1 MAKTPSKSGGLR
13 TGRSFLDELRHFHR
27 SKGTSFRK
35 IPIIGG
41 RELNLSA
48 LYSRVTSLG
57 GFAKVTDKGLWADLL
72 EEFYFPRGCAN
83 AAFALRQYYLR
94 YLESYEKLHH
104 FGEDDEVLTP
114 TSSRPQ
120 GVVSGVHLFYNRHQH
135 IIPESVRRG
144 YGLFTEFT
152 TISDYNKVVLSLLS
166 GLPNEV
172 DFAINVCTLMSHG
185 NKQVL
190 QMEKDPKVVTLLL
203 AHAGIFDDSP
213 GTYLNVYE
221 SEWKVKSG
229 RDFIKFWKDTVED
242 HEVRELIGDK
252 SHKSKEAASDD
263 RWDSVLFHPPQK
275 LGIHDLEGQRVLQ
288 IAVIIHNLST
298 EEGNAKL
305 LANRTC
311 LRFLL
316 LCAHNRHVALKQMGL
331 DTLGNVM
338 AELQLDPID
347 FQSTQVIFHTI
358 TKCLYSSDKWFRIRG
373 MEILANLCK
382 IEENVDIICECVEQ
396 ESYREIVNHL
406 SLQDILLLLASLEA
420 LYMLSS
426 LGEVTCTKII
436 KVERSIDQLVCLVSV
451 DMQNFPPDALA
462 AVKLVEQQS
471 TLQQPTPEISRS
483 VTTENVSNHSTPV
496 TALRPVGVP
505 SASLLEADSET
516 FTCQWLNANFE
527 ESADS
532 SIYRVDL
539 YSEYLSLCSKLGSG
553 GILTSTGFTKCLRL
567 TFPNHTIKKIEDAG
581 ANGQSQFH
589 VVGIKRRA
597 VPLPIGA
604 FHQEQQTPN
613 HSFVTMKTNS
623 ASSTTV
629 NSIAVGITAPL
640 VQSPAV
646 QMHRTLASTFS
657 TSQPVTQILYTT
669 QTQSVTQLPPGIST
683 PMQQHQ
689 YCTIASKVPTP
700 IGGIQPSTIQAS
712 AIHPNFHS
720 AVTTVGPGNT
730 VMQMAAT
737 KVTGAVQLPTVTT
750 SVHHPHV
757 AVTHQSL
764 TGQQPVCPTTTVP
777 VLHQTLPN
785 SQFASRMHPIT
796 SAAIVSQGQLIQPST
811 AQPLQ
816 VHLQYTAAPTAVVSA
831 AAVQLP
837 SSQTFTIAG
846 SHNSA
851 ASQTFQ
857 NISPTPL
864 TIVSNS
870 TQLQQQQAQQSV
882 QVIVGHQGQV
892 YPASFHQ
899 IVLTNQGG
907 ISSAQLPPP
916 SLVNPSTCGQVL
928 SVQQPPIQVHVQQ
941 PSMGGTQSS
950 TGETSVIKQL
960 LLPKP
965 PPHSQAGKLL
975 LPVPQ
980 VSSSVT
986 RAQSP
991 QVVYQMM
998 ANPIASV
1005 GVQPQSQQL
1014 VVSQSNLQILQPHGG
1029 LQTVQIIPGQFI
1041 STTSP
1046 STILQGPP
1054 LNQQVTVTVVPNT
1067 NLTNT
1072 HVTQENTN
1080 PANSLS
1086 GEHCAKPVT
1095 STHVIQPSYVP
1106 FNQSNTKVD
1115 EFEGE
1120 KNICQKAEDTT
1131 KMLGSQSQEQTVG
1144 LIENSFMGNAY
1155 NASNGHLNGR
1165 VDQTGM
1171 LLNGESKKENPSSGM
1186 NHCDFVEST
1195 SAFQES
1201 KASSGANLTNGDP
1214 ILENSGAAEMK
1225 NALKRPLINGDS
1237 DFAKGD
1243 RSHIGKDVPNE
1254 KSVTSNHLGNGEILN
1269 QEHQDAKC
1277 RLDGESSQPGKMCNG
1292 PSSVS
1297 NVKSHAHTTVI
1308 VPNPTVQQAHRN
1320 SVLTSGTAAVT
1331 FNVTLPQPHHNG
1343 NVVVQSNPI
1352 ESSQVATCQSS
1363 SPLSASKL
1371 STFEGQPCRQ
1381 AIKRPGEDTSGISM
1395 AGIPNKVGVRIMT
1408 VSDPTKAGSN
1418 TMMVAVPAGA
1428 TINTATIAG
1437 VPKVGSPVPVSSQQT
1452 VAQHLQSQI
1461 SPAVEQY
1468 TGSQSS
1474 QVPASAA
1481 ETESVKKLS
1490 QSFMCLWKDC
1500 KRWFETPSQVFYHA
1514 ATEHGGKDVYQG
1526 QCMWEG
1532 CEPLPRQRLSFI
1544 THLQDK
1550 HCSRE
1555 TLLVGLKRLE
1565 QKAQTSTSQTAVRP
1579 SPSDGTAPTPKTHKA
1594 LVNHPSAALMALRK
1608 GSRNL
1613 IFRNYLDE
1621 KEGPIV
1627 KHIRLTSA
1635 LILKNVARYSELG
1648 RILLK
1653 RHENHLSVL
1662 AISGMEASTALA
1674 KCLYELNSQE
1684 QSEPTESKR

>member
-1 MAKTPSKSGGLR
+1 MAKTPSKSGGGGVR

-41 RELNLSA
+41 KELDLSI
-48 LYSRVTSLG
+48 LYSKVTSLG

-72 EEFYFPRGCAN
+72 EEFNFPKGCAN
-83 AAFALRQYYLR
+83 AAFALKQYYLR

-104 FGEDDEVLTP
+104 FGEEDEVLTP
-114 TSSRPQ
+114 TNSRPQ
-120 GVVSGVHLFYNRHQH
+120 AVVSGVHLFYNRHQH

-144 YGLFTEFT
+144 YGLFTDFT
-152 TISDYNKVVLSLLS
+152 RIGDYNKVVLSLLS

-190 QMEKDPKVVTLLL
+190 QLERDPKVVTLLL

-229 RDFIKFWKDTVED
+229 RDFIKFWKDTVDD

-252 SHKSKEAASDD
+252 SQRSKEAACDD

-275 LGIHDLEGQRVLQ
+275 LGINDLEGQRVLQ
-288 IAVIIHNLST
+288 IAVIIHNLSM

-316 LCAHNRHVALKQMGL
+316 LCAHNRHVSLRQVGL
-331 DTLGNVM
+331 DTLGNVT
-338 AELQLDPID
+338 AELDPID

-406 SLQDILLLLASLEA
+406 ALQDILLLLASLEV

-471 TLQQPTPEISRS
+471 TVQQAAPEPRQQTA
-483 VTTENVSNHSTPV
+483 TTEQASNNSTPATV
-496 TALRPVGVP
+496 LRPGSTLPVP
-505 SASLLEADSET
+505 STNVIEVDSET

-527 ESADS
+527 ECADS

-597 VPLPIGA
+597 VPFPITA

-613 HSFVTMKTNS
+613 HSFATLRTGPVSNTGLT
-623 ASSTTV
+623 
-629 NSIAVGITAPL
+629 SIPVGLAPSL
-640 VQSPAV
+640 AQSPAA
-646 QMHRTLASTFS
+646 QFHRTSFS
-657 TSQPVTQILYTT
+657 TSQPVSQIIYTT
-669 QTQSVTQLPPGIST
+669 QTQTPGIST
-683 PMQQHQ
+683 SGQQQQ
-689 YCTIASKVPTP
+689 YCAIASKVPSSV
-700 IGGIQPSTIQAS
+700 GGMQPSTIQVS
-712 AIHPNFHS
+712 TTHPSFHS
-720 AVTTVGPGNT
+720 AATTVIPGNALFQ
-730 VMQMAAT
+730 VAAT
-737 KVTGAVQLPTVTT
+737 KVTAAVQLPAMTS
-750 SVHHPHV
+750 SVHLPHMAV
-757 AVTHQSL
+757 AHQSAS
-764 TGQQPVCPTTTVP
+764 GQQPICPATTVP

-785 SQFASRMHPIT
+785 AQLASRTQPVT
-796 SAAIVSQGQLIQPST
+796 STATISQGQLLQSPT
-811 AQPLQ
+811 AQPVQ
-816 VHLQYTAAPTAVVSA
+816 VHLQYAAAPTTAT
-831 AAVQLP
+831 AVQLP
-837 SSQTFTIAG
+837 SGQALTIAG
-846 SHNSA
+846 GHNSLS
-851 ASQTFQ
+851 SQTFQ
-857 NISPTPL
+857 SISPTSL
-864 TIVSNS
+864 AIVNNS
-870 TQLQQQQAQQSV
+870 TQLQQQQPQQSV

-899 IVLTNQGG
+899 IVLTNPGG
-907 ISSAQLPPP
+907 ISSAQLAPTT
-916 SLVNPSTCGQVL
+916 LLNPSTCGQVL

-941 PSMGGTQSS
+941 PSMGGPQSN

-965 PPHSQAGKLL
+965 PPHCQAGKLL

-980 VSSSVT
+980 VPSSIT

-991 QVVYQMM
+991 QVVYQVM
-998 ANPIASV
+998 PSPVTSV
-1005 GVQPQSQQL
+1005 GLQPQSQQL
-1014 VVSQSNLQILQPHGG
+1014 VVSQPNMQILQPHGG
-1029 LQTVQIIPGQFI
+1029 LQTVQIIPGPFI

-1046 STILQGPP
+1046 NPILQGTP
-1054 LNQQVTVTVVPNT
+1054 LNQQVTVTVVPNPSFT
-1067 NLTNT
+1067 DTPM
-1072 HVTQENTN
+1072 TQVNTN
-1080 PANSLS
+1080 PANNVPADQNAKAGIGNPVLQVS
-1086 GEHCAKPVT
+1086 G
-1095 STHVIQPSYVP
+1095 VP
-1106 FNQSNTKVD
+1106 CNQSSRVGSESGGERNT
-1115 EFEGE
+1115 
-1120 KNICQKAEDTT
+1120 CQKTEEATNI
-1131 KMLGSQSQEQTVG
+1131 LSSQYQEQTIG
-1144 LIENSFMGNAY
+1144 LVENSLLGNAY
-1155 NASNGHLNGR
+1155 NASNGHLNGKT
-1165 VDQTGM
+1165 VQTGK
-1171 LLNGESKKENPSSGM
+1171 LLNGESRNENPASGM
-1186 NHCDFVEST
+1186 NHCGFVENT
-1195 SAFQES
+1195 PAFQES
-1201 KASSGANLTNGDP
+1201 KGSSGATLTNGDP
-1214 ILENSGAAEMK
+1214 ILEKLGTTEIKNS
-1225 NALKRPLINGDS
+1225 LKRPLINGDS

-1254 KSVTSNHLGNGEILN
+1254 KSVASNHLGNGEILN
-1269 QEHQDAKC
+1269 QEHQDIKC
-1277 RLDGESSQPGKMCNG
+1277 HPDGESSQLGKMCNG

-1320 SVLTSGTAAVT
+1320 SVLSSGTAAVT
-1331 FNVTLPQPHHNG
+1331 FNVPVSQPHQNG
-1343 NVVVQSNPI
+1343 SVVLQSYPVA
-1352 ESSQVATCQSS
+1352 SSPVAVCQSS
-1363 SPLSASKL
+1363 SAVNAPHLSQSSAGD
-1371 STFEGQPCRQ
+1371 GQPCRQ
-1381 AIKRPGEDTSGISM
+1381 ATKRPGEEATAIAM
-1395 AGIPNKVGVRIMT
+1395 ADIPNKVGVRIMT
-1408 VSDPTKAGSN
+1408 VSDPAKAGSN

-1428 TINTATIAG
+1428 TINTAAIAG
-1437 VPKVGSPVPVSSQQT
+1437 VPKVASPGPVCSQTVTQHQQHMGAQASQVPVSS
-1452 VAQHLQSQI
+1452 
-1461 SPAVEQY
+1461 
-1468 TGSQSS
+1468 
-1474 QVPASAA
+1474 A
-1481 ETESVKKLS
+1481 ETEPVKKPS
-1490 QSFMCLWKDC
+1490 HSFMCLWKDC
-1500 KRWFETPSQVFYHA
+1500 KRWFETPSRVFYHA
-1514 ATEHGGKDVYQG
+1514 ATQHGGKDVYQG

-1555 TLLVGLKRLE
+1555 NLLVGLKRLE
-1565 QKAQTSTSQTAVRP
+1565 QKAQLSSSQTTVKQPP
-1579 SPSDGTAPTPKTHKA
+1579 SESTAPTPKTQKT
-1594 LVNHPSAALMALRK
+1594 LVSHPSAALMALRK

-1613 IFRNYLDE
+1613 IFRNYMDE

-1635 LILKNVARYSELG
+1635 LILKNVARYSEIG
-1648 RILLK
+1648 RTLLK
-1653 RHENHLSVL
+1653 RHENNLSVL

-1684 QSEPTESKR
+1684 QSEPADSKR

>member
-41 RELNLSA
+41 RELDLSA

-72 EEFYFPRGCAN
+72 EEFNFPRGCAN
-83 AAFALRQYYLR
+83 AAFALKQYYLR

-114 TSSRPQ
+114 TNSRPLA
-120 GVVSGVHLFYNRHQH
+120 VVSGVHLFYNRHQH

-185 NKQVL
+185 NKHIL

-242 HEVRELIGDK
+242 QEVRELIGDK
-252 SHKSKEAASDD
+252 SHKSKEAAGDD

-275 LGIHDLEGQRVLQ
+275 LGINDLEGQRVLQ
-288 IAVIIHNLST
+288 IAVIIHNLSM

-311 LRFLL
+311 LRFML
-316 LCAHNRHVALKQMGL
+316 LCAHNRHVSLKQMGL

-338 AELQLDPID
+338 AELDPMD
-347 FQSTQVIFHTI
+347 FQSIQVIFHTI
-358 TKCLYSSDKWFRIRG
+358 TKCLYSSDKWFQIRG

-471 TLQQPTPEISRS
+471 TLQHPASETSRS

-496 TALRPVGVP
+496 TALRPVAIP
-505 SASLLEADSET
+505 SASLLEVDSET

-613 HSFVTMKTNS
+613 HSFVSMKTGF
-623 ASSTTV
+623 ASSTTL
-629 NSIAVGITAPL
+629 NSIAAGMTAPHT
-640 VQSPAV
+640 QSPAI
-646 QMHRTLASTFS
+646 QMHRTLTSTFS
-657 TSQPVTQILYTT
+657 TNQPVTQILYTS

-683 PMQQHQ
+683 PIQQHQ
-689 YCTIASKVPTP
+689 YCTIASKVPTAV
-700 IGGIQPSTIQAS
+700 GGIQPSTIQAS
-712 AIHPNFHS
+712 AVHPNFHS
-720 AVTTVGPGNT
+720 AVTTVAPGNA

-737 KVTGAVQLPTVTT
+737 KVTTAVQLPTMTT
-750 SVHHPHV
+750 SVHLPHI
-757 AVTHQSL
+757 AVTHQPL
-764 TGQQPVCPTTTVP
+764 VGQQPVCSTTTVP

-785 SQFASRMHPIT
+785 SQFASRIQPIT

-811 AQPLQ
+811 AQPVQ
-816 VHLQYTAAPTAVVSA
+816 VHLQYTAAPTTVVSA

-837 SSQTFTIAG
+837 SNQTFTIAG
-846 SHNSA
+846 SHNS
-851 ASQTFQ
+851 SQTFQ

-907 ISSAQLPPP
+907 ISSAQLPPS
-916 SLVNPSTCGQVL
+916 SLVNPSTCGQML

-941 PSMGGTQSS
+941 PSMGGPQSN

-998 ANPIASV
+998 ANTVSSV

-1014 VVSQSNLQILQPHGG
+1014 VVSQPNLQILQPHGG

-1054 LNQQVTVTVVPNT
+1054 LNQQVTVTVMPNT
-1067 NLTNT
+1067 NLTNA
-1072 HVTQENTN
+1072 HMTQVNTN

-1086 GEHCAKPVT
+1086 GDPNAKLVT
-1095 STHVIQPSYVP
+1095 STHAIQSSYVP
-1106 FNQSNTKVD
+1106 FNQSNPTVD

-1120 KNICQKAEDTT
+1120 KKVCQKAEDTT
-1131 KMLGSQSQEQTVG
+1131 NLLSSQSQEQTVG
-1144 LIENSFMGNAY
+1144 LVENAFLGNAY
-1155 NASNGHLNGR
+1155 NASNGHLNGK
-1165 VDQTGM
+1165 VDQTGK
-1171 LLNGESKKENPSSGM
+1171 LLNGESKKESPSSGM
-1186 NHCDFVEST
+1186 NHCGFVEST
-1195 SAFQES
+1195 AAFQES

-1214 ILENSGAAEMK
+1214 IFEKSGAAEMK

-1243 RSHIGKDVPNE
+1243 RLHVGKDVPNE
-1254 KSVTSNHLGNGEILN
+1254 KSVASNHLGNGEILN
-1269 QEHQDAKC
+1269 REQQDVKC
-1277 RLDGESSQPGKMCNG
+1277 HLDGESIQPGKMCNG

-1320 SVLTSGTAAVT
+1320 SVLTSGTTAIT

-1343 NVVVQSNPI
+1343 NVVVQSNLV
-1352 ESSQVATCQSS
+1352 ESCQVTTCQSS
-1363 SPLSASKL
+1363 STLSASKL
-1371 STFEGQPCRQ
+1371 SICEGQPCRQ
-1381 AIKRPGEDTSGISM
+1381 AIKRPGEDTTGVSM

-1452 VAQHLQSQI
+1452 VTQHPQSQI
-1461 SPAVEQY
+1461 PPAVEQY

-1474 QVPASAA
+1474 QVPVSPA
-1481 ETESVKKLS
+1481 ETESVKKPS
-1490 QSFMCLWKDC
+1490 QSFMCLWKGC
-1500 KRWFETPSQVFYHA
+1500 KRWFEMPSQVFYHA

-1555 TLLVGLKRLE
+1555 TLLVGMKRLE
-1565 QKAQTSTSQTAVRP
+1565 QKAQMSTSQTTVRP

>member
-41 RELNLSA
+41 RELDLSA

-72 EEFYFPRGCAN
+72 EEFNFPRGCAN
-83 AAFALRQYYLR
+83 AAFALKQYYLR

-114 TSSRPQ
+114 TNSRPQ

-229 RDFIKFWKDTVED
+229 RDFIKFWKETVED

-252 SHKSKEAASDD
+252 SQKSKEAASDD

-275 LGIHDLEGQRVLQ
+275 LGINDLEGQRVLQ
-288 IAVIIHNLST
+288 IAVIIHNLSM

-316 LCAHNRHVALKQMGL
+316 LCAHNSHVSLKQMGL

-338 AELQLDPID
+338 AELDPID

-358 TKCLYSSDKWFRIRG
+358 TKCLYSTDKWFRIRG

-471 TLQQPTPEISRS
+471 TLQQPTPETSRS
-483 VTTENVSNHSTPV
+483 VTTENVSNQSTPV
-496 TALRPVGVP
+496 TAMRPLGVP

-539 YSEYLSLCSKLGSG
+539 YSEYLSLCSKLGSS

-589 VVGIKRRA
+589 VVGIKRRT
-597 VPLPIGA
+597 VPLPVGT

-613 HSFVTMKTNS
+613 HSFATIKASS

-629 NSIAVGITAPL
+629 NPIAVGMTVP
-640 VQSPAV
+640 SPAV
-646 QMHRTLASTFS
+646 QMHRTLTP
-657 TSQPVTQILYTT
+657 TSQSVTQILYTT
-669 QTQSVTQLPPGIST
+669 QTQSVAQLPPGIST
-683 PMQQHQ
+683 PIQQHQ

-700 IGGIQPSTIQAS
+700 IGGIQPNTIQAS
-712 AIHPNFHS
+712 AVHPNFHS
-720 AVTTVGPGNT
+720 AVTTVVPGNA

-737 KVTGAVQLPTVTT
+737 KVTTAVHLPTVTT
-750 SVHHPHV
+750 SVHLPHV

-764 TGQQPVCPTTTVP
+764 AGQQSICSTTTVP

-785 SQFASRMHPIT
+785 AQFASRMHPIT

-811 AQPLQ
+811 AQPVQ
-816 VHLQYTAAPTAVVSA
+816 VHLQYTAAPTTVVSP

-837 SSQTFTIAG
+837 SNQTFTIAG
-846 SHNSA
+846 SHNSVS
-851 ASQTFQ
+851 SQTFQ

-870 TQLQQQQAQQSV
+870 TQFQQQQGQQSV

-941 PSMGGTQSS
+941 PSIGGTQSS

-975 LPVPQ
+975 LPIPQ

-998 ANPIASV
+998 ANTAPSV

-1014 VVSQSNLQILQPHGG
+1014 VVSQSNLQILQPHGS

-1054 LNQQVTVTVVPNT
+1054 LNQQVTVTVIPNT

-1072 HVTQENTN
+1072 HVTQVNTK
-1080 PANSLS
+1080 PANSLPGDHS
-1086 GEHCAKPVT
+1086 AKPVI
-1095 STHVIQPSYVP
+1095 STHVIQSSHAP
-1106 FNQSNTKVD
+1106 FNQSNIKVD

-1120 KNICQKAEDTT
+1120 KNVCQNAEDDT
-1131 KMLGSQSQEQTVG
+1131 KMLSSQSQEQTVG
-1144 LIENSFMGNAY
+1144 LIENSFLGNAY

-1186 NHCDFVEST
+1186 NHCGFVEST

-1201 KASSGANLTNGDP
+1201 KASSGENLTNGDP
-1214 ILENSGAAEMK
+1214 ILEKPGAAEMK
-1225 NALKRPLINGDS
+1225 NVLRRPLINGDS

-1243 RSHIGKDVPNE
+1243 RSHIGKDIPNE
-1254 KSVTSNHLGNGEILN
+1254 KSVASNHLGNGEILN
-1269 QEHQDAKC
+1269 QEHQGAKC
-1277 RLDGESSQPGKMCNG
+1277 RLDGENSQPGKMCNG
-1292 PSSVS
+1292 PSSIS
-1297 NVKSHAHTTVI
+1297 NVKTHAHTTVI

-1343 NVVVQSNPI
+1343 NVVVQSNPT
-1352 ESSQVATCQSS
+1352 ESSQVTTCQSS
-1363 SPLSASKL
+1363 NTLSALKL
-1371 STFEGQPCRQ
+1371 STCEGQPYRQ
-1381 AIKRPGEDTSGISM
+1381 AIKRPGEDTTGISM

-1437 VPKVGSPVPVSSQQT
+1437 VPKVSSPAPVSSQQT
-1452 VAQHLQSQI
+1452 VTQHPQSQV
-1461 SPAVEQY
+1461 SPAVEHC
-1468 TGSQSS
+1468 TGSHSS
-1474 QVPASAA
+1474 QVPVSAP
-1481 ETESVKKLS
+1481 ETESAKKPS

-1555 TLLVGLKRLE
+1555 ALLIGLKRLE
-1565 QKAQTSTSQTAVRP
+1565 QKAQTSTSQTAVRH
-1579 SPSDGTAPTPKTHKA
+1579 SQSDGTAPTPKSHKA

-1648 RILLK
+1648 RVLLK

-1674 KCLYELNSQE
+1674 KCLFELNSQE
-1684 QSEPTESKR
+1684 QSESTESKR

>member
-1 MAKTPSKSGGLR
+1 MRGIIMAKTPSKSGGLR

-27 SKGTSFRK
+27 SKGTTFRK

-41 RELNLSA
+41 RELDLSA
-48 LYSRVTSLG
+48 LYSKVTSLG

-72 EEFYFPRGCAN
+72 EEFNFPKGCAN
-83 AAFALRQYYLR
+83 AAFALKQYYLR

-104 FGEDDEVLTP
+104 FGEDEEVLTP
-114 TSSRPQ
+114 TNSRPQ
-120 GVVSGVHLFYNRHQH
+120 AVVSGVHLFYNHHQH

-152 TISDYNKVVLSLLS
+152 TISDYNKVMLSLLS

-185 NKQVL
+185 NQQIL

-221 SEWKVKSG
+221 SEWKIKSG

-242 HEVRELIGDK
+242 QEVRELVGDK
-252 SHKSKEAASDD
+252 NHKSKAASDD
-263 RWDSVLFHPPQK
+263 GRDSVLFHPPQK
-275 LGIHDLEGQRVLQ
+275 LGINDLEGQRVLQ
-288 IAVIIHNLST
+288 IAVIIHNLSM

-316 LCAHNRHVALKQMGL
+316 LCAHSKHVSLKQMGL

-347 FQSTQVIFHTI
+347 FQSTQLIFHTI
-358 TKCLYSSDKWFRIRG
+358 TKCIHSSDKWFRIRG
-373 MEILANLCK
+373 MEILAKLCK

-426 LGEVTCTKII
+426 LGEMTCTKII

-451 DMQNFPPDALA
+451 DIQNFPADALA
-462 AVKLVEQQS
+462 AVKVVEQQS
-471 TLQQPTPEISRS
+471 TSRPASETSWS
-483 VTTENVSNHSTPV
+483 VTMDNVSNHNAPA
-496 TALRPVGVP
+496 TATRPVAVP
-505 SASLLEADSET
+505 SAGLLELDSET
-516 FTCQWLNANFE
+516 FTCQWLKANFE

-553 GILTSTGFTKCLRL
+553 AILTSTGFTKCLRL

-604 FHQEQQTPN
+604 FHQEQQMAN
-613 HSFVTMKTNS
+613 HSSVTMKTGS
-623 ASSTTV
+623 TSSTTPS
-629 NSIAVGITAPL
+629 SIGTAALP
-640 VQSPAV
+640 VQSTSV
-646 QMHRTLASTFS
+646 QMHRTVVPTFS
-657 TSQPVTQILYTT
+657 TSQPVTQILHTA
-669 QTQSVTQLPPGIST
+669 QTQSVTQLPPVIST
-683 PMQQHQ
+683 PVQHHQ
-689 YCTIASKVPTP
+689 YCTISNNR
-700 IGGIQPSTIQAS
+700 GIQPNALLTS
-712 AIHPNFHS
+712 AGHPNLHTG
-720 AVTTVGPGNT
+720 VTTNVSGNAI
-730 VMQMAAT
+730 VQVAAT
-737 KVTGAVQLPTVTT
+737 KVTTAVQLPTMTT
-750 SVHHPHV
+750 NVHLPHV
-757 AVTHQSL
+757 AVAHQSL
-764 TGQQPVCPTTTVP
+764 TGQQPVCSTSTVS
-777 VLHQTLPN
+777 VLNQTLPN
-785 SQFASRMHPIT
+785 SQFPSRTQPIT
-796 SAAIVSQGQLIQPST
+796 SAALFSQGPLIQPST
-811 AQPLQ
+811 AQPVQ
-816 VHLQYTAAPTAVVSA
+816 VHLQYTGAPTTVVSA
-831 AAVQLP
+831 AALQLP
-837 SSQTFTIAG
+837 SNQTLTIAG
-846 SHNSA
+846 NQNSVS
-851 ASQTFQ
+851 SQTFQ
-857 NISPTPL
+857 NISQTPL

-870 TQLQQQQAQQSV
+870 TQLQQQPQQGV

-907 ISSAQLPPP
+907 MSSAQMPPS
-916 SLVNPSTCGQVL
+916 SLVNPSTCGQMV

-941 PSMGGTQSS
+941 PSVGGPQTN

-980 VSSSVT
+980 VSPAVT

-991 QVVYQMM
+991 QIVYQMM
-998 ANPIASV
+998 ANTVPS
-1005 GVQPQSQQL
+1005 VQPQSQQL
-1014 VVSQSNLQILQPHGG
+1014 IMSQPNLQILQPHGG
-1029 LQTVQIIPGQFI
+1029 LQTVQIIPGQLI
-1041 STTSP
+1041 STTSS

-1067 NLTNT
+1067 NLTNAD
-1072 HVTQENTN
+1072 VNQVNASSANT
-1080 PANSLS
+1080 LS
-1086 GEHCAKPVT
+1086 GDHSAKLVT
-1095 STHVIQPSYVP
+1095 STQPIQSSCVSV
-1106 FNQSNTKVD
+1106 NQSKSTVD
-1115 EFEGE
+1115 ESEGE
-1120 KNICQKAEDTT
+1120 KHVCQKTEDVT
-1131 KMLGSQSQEQTVG
+1131 KTFNSQSAEQPFG
-1144 LIENSFMGNAY
+1144 QIENAFVANAY
-1155 NASNGHLNGR
+1155 NSNNGHINGKP
-1165 VDQTGM
+1165 DQTGK
-1171 LLNGESKKENPSSGM
+1171 LLNGESKKESPSSGM
-1186 NHCDFVEST
+1186 NHRNFVEKT
-1195 SAFQES
+1195 PTLLES
-1201 KASSGANLTNGDP
+1201 KASNETNLTNGDP
-1214 ILENSGAAEMK
+1214 ILGKAGVVEIK
-1225 NALKRPLINGDS
+1225 NALKRPMINGDS

-1254 KSVTSNHLGNGEILN
+1254 KSVGSNHLGNGEILN
-1269 QEHQDAKC
+1269 QEQQDVKC
-1277 RLDGESSQPGKMCNG
+1277 HLDGETNQPGKMCNG

-1297 NVKSHAHTTVI
+1297 SLKSHAHTTVI
-1308 VPNPTVQQAHRN
+1308 VPNPTVQSHRN
-1320 SVLTSGTAAVT
+1320 SLLTTGTSAVT
-1331 FNVTLPQPHHNG
+1331 FNVTIPQPHHNG
-1343 NVVVQSNPI
+1343 NMLVQSSPT
-1352 ESSQVATCQSS
+1352 ESSQVISCQNSS
-1363 SPLSASKL
+1363 TVSASKL
-1371 STFEGQPCRQ
+1371 PTCEGQPSRQ
-1381 AIKRPGEDTSGISM
+1381 AIKRPGEDTSAVSM

-1437 VPKVGSPVPVSSQQT
+1437 VPKVGSPAPVSIQQT
-1452 VAQHLQSQI
+1452 MTQHPQSQI
-1461 SPAVEQY
+1461 SPAMDQF
-1468 TGSQSS
+1468 TGSQSPEGS
-1474 QVPASAA
+1474 VSSA
-1481 ETESVKKLS
+1481 ETESVKKTS
-1490 QSFMCLWKDC
+1490 QHFMCLWKGC
-1500 KRWFETPSQVFYHA
+1500 KRWFEAPSQVFYHA

-1526 QCMWEG
+1526 QCQWAG

-1555 TLLVGLKRLE
+1555 ALLNGLKRLE
-1565 QKAQTSTSQTAVRP
+1565 QKAQMSNAQGSIRQ
-1579 SPSDGTAPTPKTHKA
+1579 SPSEITSSTPKTHKA
-1594 LVNHPSAALMALRK
+1594 LANHPSAALMALRK

-1635 LILKNVARYSELG
+1635 LILKNIARYSELG
-1648 RILLK
+1648 RMLLK

-1684 QSEPTESKR
+1684 QSEPAESKR

>member
-41 RELNLSA
+41 RELDLSV

-72 EEFYFPRGCAN
+72 EEFNFPKGCAN
-83 AAFALRQYYLR
+83 AAFALKQYYLR

-104 FGEDDEVLTP
+104 FGEDEEVLTP
-114 TSSRPQ
+114 TNSRPHAAI
-120 GVVSGVHLFYNRHQH
+120 SGVHLFYNRHQH

-185 NKQVL
+185 NQQIL

-221 SEWKVKSG
+221 SEWKIKSG

-242 HEVRELIGDK
+242 HEVRELIGEK
-252 SHKSKEAASDD
+252 SLKTKEAASDD
-263 RWDSVLFHPPQK
+263 GWDSVLFHPPQK
-275 LGIHDLEGQRVLQ
+275 LGINDLEGQRVLQ
-288 IAVIIHNLST
+288 IAVIIHNLSM

-316 LCAHNRHVALKQMGL
+316 LCAHSKHVSLKQMGL
-331 DTLGNVM
+331 DTLGNVL

-358 TKCLYSSDKWFRIRG
+358 TKCLHSSDKWFRIRG
-373 MEILANLCK
+373 MEILAKLCK

-426 LGEVTCTKII
+426 LGEMTCTKII

-451 DMQNFPPDALA
+451 DTQNFPPDALA
-462 AVKLVEQQS
+462 AVKVVEQQS
-471 TLQQPTPEISRS
+471 NPRPASE
-483 VTTENVSNHSTPV
+483 TTWPVAADNVSNPNV
-496 TALRPVGVP
+496 PAAAPRPVAVP
-505 SASLLEADSET
+505 PVGLLELDSET
-516 FTCQWLNANFE
+516 FTCQWLKANFE

-553 GILTSTGFTKCLRL
+553 AILTSTGFTKCLRL

-604 FHQEQQTPN
+604 IQQEQQMPN
-613 HSFVTMKTNS
+613 HSLVTMKTGS
-623 ASSTTV
+623 TSSTTL
-629 NSIAVGITAPL
+629 NSIAIGSATP
-640 VQSPAV
+640 VQSPSV
-646 QMHRTLASTFS
+646 QVHRNLVSTFS

-669 QTQSVTQLPPGIST
+669 QTQCVTPLPPVIST
-683 PMQQHQ
+683 PVQHRQ
-689 YCTIASKVPTP
+689 YCTIANKAIQPNTVLTSTVHPIFHSGVTTAVSGNALVQVAASKV
-700 IGGIQPSTIQAS
+700 SS
-712 AIHPNFHS
+712 
-720 AVTTVGPGNT
+720 
-730 VMQMAAT
+730 
-737 KVTGAVQLPTVTT
+737 AVQLPTMTA
-750 SVHHPHV
+750 SVHLPRV
-757 AVTHQSL
+757 AVAHQSL
-764 TGQQPVCPTTTVP
+764 AGQQPACSTSTVS
-777 VLHQTLPN
+777 VLHPTLPN
-785 SQFASRMHPIT
+785 SQFASRTQPIT
-796 SAAIVSQGQLIQPST
+796 SSALFSQGPLIQSST
-811 AQPLQ
+811 AQPVQ
-816 VHLQYTAAPTAVVSA
+816 VHLQYTAAPTTVVSA
-831 AAVQLP
+831 AALQLP
-837 SSQTFTIAG
+837 SNQTFTIAG
-846 SHNSA
+846 SQNS
-851 ASQTFQ
+851 SQTFQ
-857 NISPTPL
+857 NMSSTPL

-870 TQLQQQQAQQSV
+870 TQLQQQQPQQSV

-899 IVLTNQGG
+899 IVLTNPGG
-907 ISSAQLPPP
+907 ISSAQMPP
-916 SLVNPSTCGQVL
+916 SSLVSPSTCGQMV

-941 PSMGGTQSS
+941 PSMVGPQPN

-965 PPHSQAGKLL
+965 PPHSQTGKLL

-980 VSSSVT
+980 VPSSVT

-991 QVVYQMM
+991 QIVYQMM
-998 ANPIASV
+998 ANTVPSA
-1005 GVQPQSQQL
+1005 QPQSQQL
-1014 VVSQSNLQILQPHGG
+1014 VMSQPNLQIVQPHGG
-1029 LQTVQIIPGQFI
+1029 LQTVQFIPGQFI

-1046 STILQGPP
+1046 NTILQGSP

-1072 HVTQENTN
+1072 DVNQVNTN
-1080 PANSLS
+1080 SNSLS
-1086 GEHCAKPVT
+1086 GDFSGKPVT
-1095 STHVIQPSYVP
+1095 STQPVQPSCTTI
-1106 FNQSNTKVD
+1106 NQSNSMVD
-1115 EFEGE
+1115 ELEGE
-1120 KNICQKAEDTT
+1120 KKVCQKTDDV
-1131 KMLGSQSQEQTVG
+1131 KMFNSQSQEQTFG
-1144 LIENSFMGNAY
+1144 QIENAPVTNAY
-1155 NASNGHLNGR
+1155 NSSNGHINGKL
-1165 VDQTGM
+1165 DQTGK
-1171 LLNGESKKENPSSGM
+1171 LLNGESKKASPSSGM
-1186 NHCDFVEST
+1186 NHCNSVGTT
-1195 SAFQES
+1195 SVLQES
-1201 KASSGANLTNGDP
+1201 KASSERNLTNGDP
-1214 ILENSGAAEMK
+1214 ILEKAGAVEIK
-1225 NALKRPLINGDS
+1225 NALKRPMINGDS

-1243 RSHIGKDVPNE
+1243 RSHLGKDVPSE
-1254 KSVTSNHLGNGEILN
+1254 KLVGSNHLGNGEILN
-1269 QEHQDAKC
+1269 QEQQDVQC
-1277 RLDGESSQPGKMCNG
+1277 HLDGENSQLGKMCNG

-1297 NVKSHAHTTVI
+1297 SSKLHGHTTVI
-1308 VPNPTVQQAHRN
+1308 VPNPTVQSHRN
-1320 SVLTSGTAAVT
+1320 SILSTGTSAVT
-1331 FNVTLPQPHHNG
+1331 FNVTMPQPQHNG
-1343 NVVVQSNPI
+1343 NVLVQSNSP
-1352 ESSQVATCQSS
+1352 ESLQVITCQNSNAV
-1363 SPLSASKL
+1363 SASKL
-1371 STFEGQPCRQ
+1371 STCEGQPSRQ
-1381 AIKRPGEDTSGISM
+1381 AIKRPGDDATGVSM

-1408 VSDPTKAGSN
+1408 VSDPTKSGSN

-1437 VPKVGSPVPVSSQQT
+1437 VPKVGSPAPVSVQQT
-1452 VAQHLQSQI
+1452 VSQHPHSQM
-1461 SPAVEQY
+1461 SPAAEQF
-1468 TGSQSS
+1468 TGHQTSVVSVSS
-1474 QVPASAA
+1474 A
-1481 ETESVKKLS
+1481 ETESVKKTNRS
-1490 QSFMCLWKDC
+1490 YKCLWKDC
-1500 KRWFETPSQVFYHA
+1500 KRWFEMPSQVFYHA

-1526 QCMWEG
+1526 QCLWAG

-1555 TLLVGLKRLE
+1555 TLLNGLKRLE
-1565 QKAQTSTSQTAVRP
+1565 QKAQINNTQGAIRQ
-1579 SPSDGTAPTPKTHKA
+1579 SPSEITSPTTKTHKA
-1594 LVNHPSAALMALRK
+1594 LANHPSAALMALRK

-1621 KEGPIV
+1621 KEVPIV
-1627 KHIRLTSA
+1627 KHICLTSA
-1635 LILKNVARYSELG
+1635 LILKNIARYSELG
-1648 RILLK
+1648 RMLLK

-1684 QSEPTESKR
+1684 QSEPTESKC

>member
-41 RELNLSA
+41 RELDLSA

-72 EEFYFPRGCAN
+72 EEFNFPRGCAN
-83 AAFALRQYYLR
+83 AAFALKQYYLR

-114 TSSRPQ
+114 TNSRPQ
-120 GVVSGVHLFYNRHQH
+120 GVASGVHLFYNRHQH

-229 RDFIKFWKDTVED
+229 RDFIKFWKETVED

-252 SHKSKEAASDD
+252 SQKSKEAASDD

-275 LGIHDLEGQRVLQ
+275 LGINDLEGQRVLQ
-288 IAVIIHNLST
+288 IAVIIHNLSL

-316 LCAHNRHVALKQMGL
+316 LCAHNRHVSLKQMGL
-331 DTLGNVM
+331 ETLGNVM

-358 TKCLYSSDKWFRIRG
+358 TKCLFSSDKWFRIRG

-396 ESYREIVNHL
+396 EAYREIVNHL
-406 SLQDILLLLASLEA
+406 SVQDILLLLASLEA

-471 TLQQPTPEISRS
+471 TLQQPTPETTRS
-483 VTTENVSNHSTPV
+483 VTTENVSNLSTPV
-496 TALRPVGVP
+496 TASRPLGVP

-539 YSEYLSLCSKLGSG
+539 YSEYLSLCSKLGSS

-597 VPLPIGA
+597 VPLPVGA
-604 FHQEQQTPN
+604 FQQEQQTPN
-613 HSFVTMKTNS
+613 NSFVTVKASS

-629 NSIAVGITAPL
+629 NSIAVGMTAS
-640 VQSPAV
+640 SPTV
-646 QMHRTLASTFS
+646 QMHRTLTS

-669 QTQSVTQLPPGIST
+669 QTQNITQLPPGIST
-683 PMQQHQ
+683 PIQQQQ
-689 YCTIASKVPTP
+689 YCTIASKVPTAT
-700 IGGIQPSTIQAS
+700 GGIQPSTIQAT
-712 AIHPNFHS
+712 AVHPNFHS
-720 AVTTVGPGNT
+720 TVTTVVPGNT

-737 KVTGAVQLPTVTT
+737 KVTTAVQLPTMTT
-750 SVHHPHV
+750 SVHLPHV

-764 TGQQPVCPTTTVP
+764 AGHQSVCSTTTVP
-777 VLHQTLPN
+777 VLRQTLPN
-785 SQFASRMHPIT
+785 AQFASRIHPIS

-811 AQPLQ
+811 AQPVQ

-831 AAVQLP
+831 TAVQLP
-837 SSQTFTIAG
+837 SSQPFTIAG
-846 SHNSA
+846 SHNSVS
-851 ASQTFQ
+851 SQPFQ

-870 TQLQQQQAQQSV
+870 TQQQAQQSV

-916 SLVNPSTCGQVL
+916 TLVNTSTCGPVL
-928 SVQQPPIQVHVQQ
+928 SVQQSPIQVHVQQ
-941 PSMGGTQSS
+941 PSVGNTQCS
-950 TGETSVIKQL
+950 TSETSVIKQL

-965 PPHSQAGKLL
+965 PPHSQAGKIL

-998 ANPIASV
+998 ANTVPSV
-1005 GVQPQSQQL
+1005 GVQTQSQQL

-1046 STILQGPP
+1046 STILQGSP

-1067 NLTNT
+1067 NLSNT
-1072 HVTQENTN
+1072 HVAQVNTN
-1080 PANSLS
+1080 PVTSIS
-1086 GEHCAKPVT
+1086 GEHSAKTVT
-1095 STHVIQPSYVP
+1095 STHVIQSSHVP
-1106 FNQSNTKVD
+1106 LNQSNTKVD

-1120 KNICQKAEDTT
+1120 KNVCQKAEDAT
-1131 KMLGSQSQEQTVG
+1131 KMLSSQPQEQTVG
-1144 LIENSFMGNAY
+1144 LTENSFLGNAY
-1155 NASNGHLNGR
+1155 SASNGHLNGK

-1171 LLNGESKKENPSSGM
+1171 LLNGDSKKENASSGM
-1186 NHCDFVEST
+1186 NHCGFVEKT
-1195 SAFQES
+1195 SAVQDS
-1201 KASSGANLTNGDP
+1201 KASSGANLTNGDQ
-1214 ILENSGAAEMK
+1214 ILEKPGAAEMK
-1225 NALKRPLINGDS
+1225 NVLKRPLINGDS

-1254 KSVTSNHLGNGEILN
+1254 KAVTSYHLGNGEILN

-1277 RLDGESSQPGKMCNG
+1277 HLDGENSQPGKMCNG

-1331 FNVTLPQPHHNG
+1331 FNVTLPQSQHNG
-1343 NVVVQSNPI
+1343 NMVVQSNPNPL
-1352 ESSQVATCQSS
+1352 ESSQVTICQSNS
-1363 SPLSASKL
+1363 TLSAPKL
-1371 STFEGQPCRQ
+1371 CPSEAQSCRQ
-1381 AIKRPGEDTSGISM
+1381 AIKRPGDDTAGVSM

-1437 VPKVGSPVPVSSQQT
+1437 VPKVGSPAPLPSQQT
-1452 VAQHLQSQI
+1452 VTQHLQSQV
-1461 SPAVEQY
+1461 SPIAEQC
-1468 TGSQSS
+1468 TGPQSS
-1474 QVPASAA
+1474 QVPVSTV
-1481 ETESVKKLS
+1481 ETESTRKPN
-1490 QSFMCLWKDC
+1490 QSFMCLWKNC

-1555 TLLVGLKRLE
+1555 TLLIGLKRLE
-1565 QKAQTSTSQTAVRP
+1565 QKAQTSTSQTAVRQ
-1579 SPSDGTAPTPKTHKA
+1579 SPSDGTTPTPKSHKA

-1613 IFRNYLDE
+1613 NFRNYLDE

-1648 RILLK
+1648 RMLLK

-1674 KCLYELNSQE
+1674 KCLYELNSHE
-1684 QSEPTESKR
+1684 QSESTEKKC

>member
-1 MAKTPSKSGGLR
+1 MP
-13 TGRSFLDELRHFHR
+13 
-27 SKGTSFRK
+27 
-35 IPIIGG
+35 
-41 RELNLSA
+41 
-48 LYSRVTSLG
+48 
-57 GFAKVTDKGLWADLL
+57 
-72 EEFYFPRGCAN
+72 
-83 AAFALRQYYLR
+83 R

-114 TSSRPQ
+114 TNSRPQ

-185 NKQVL
+185 NKQML

-229 RDFIKFWKDTVED
+229 RDFIKFWKETVED

-252 SHKSKEAASDD
+252 SQKSKEAASDD

-275 LGIHDLEGQRVLQ
+275 LGINDLEGQRVLQ
-288 IAVIIHNLST
+288 IAVIIHNLSM

-316 LCAHNRHVALKQMGL
+316 LCAHNRHVSLKQMGL

-462 AVKLVEQQS
+462 AVKLVEQPS
-471 TLQQPTPEISRS
+471 TLQQQTSDTSRS
-483 VTTENVSNHSTPV
+483 ATTENVSNQSTPV
-496 TALRPVGVP
+496 TALRPLGVP
-505 SASLLEADSET
+505 SASLLEADSEA

-539 YSEYLSLCSKLGSG
+539 YSEYLSLCSKLGSS

-597 VPLPIGA
+597 VPLPVAA

-613 HSFVTMKTNS
+613 HSTVTIKAGSVPSN
-623 ASSTTV
+623 TTV
-629 NSIAVGITAPL
+629 NSIAVGMTVP
-640 VQSPAV
+640 SPAL
-646 QMHRTLASTFS
+646 QMHRTLTS
-657 TSQPVTQILYTT
+657 TS
-669 QTQSVTQLPPGIST
+669 
-683 PMQQHQ
+683 
-689 YCTIASKVPTP
+689 
-700 IGGIQPSTIQAS
+700 
-712 AIHPNFHS
+712 
-720 AVTTVGPGNT
+720 
-730 VMQMAAT
+730 
-737 KVTGAVQLPTVTT
+737 
-750 SVHHPHV
+750 
-757 AVTHQSL
+757 
-764 TGQQPVCPTTTVP
+764 
-777 VLHQTLPN
+777 
-785 SQFASRMHPIT
+785 
-796 SAAIVSQGQLIQPST
+796 
-811 AQPLQ
+811 
-816 VHLQYTAAPTAVVSA
+816 
-831 AAVQLP
+831 
-837 SSQTFTIAG
+837 
-846 SHNSA
+846 
-851 ASQTFQ
+851 
-857 NISPTPL
+857 
-864 TIVSNS
+864 
-870 TQLQQQQAQQSV
+870 
-882 QVIVGHQGQV
+882 
-892 YPASFHQ
+892 
-899 IVLTNQGG
+899 
-907 ISSAQLPPP
+907 
-916 SLVNPSTCGQVL
+916 
-928 SVQQPPIQVHVQQ
+928 
-941 PSMGGTQSS
+941 
-950 TGETSVIKQL
+950 
-960 LLPKP
+960 
-965 PPHSQAGKLL
+965 KLL
-975 LPVPQ
+975 LPIPQ

-998 ANPIASV
+998 ANTVPSV
-1005 GVQPQSQQL
+1005 GVQSQSQQL

-1072 HVTQENTN
+1072 HVTQLNTN
-1080 PANSLS
+1080 PANSLPGDHS
-1086 GEHCAKPVT
+1086 AKPVI
-1095 STHVIQPSYVP
+1095 STHVIQSSHVP

-1120 KNICQKAEDTT
+1120 KNVCQKAEDAT
-1131 KMLGSQSQEQTVG
+1131 KLLSSQSQEQTVG
-1144 LIENSFMGNAY
+1144 LIENSFSGNAC

-1171 LLNGESKKENPSSGM
+1171 LLNGETKKENPSSGM
-1186 NHCDFVEST
+1186 NHCGFVEST

-1214 ILENSGAAEMK
+1214 MLEKPGAAEMK
-1225 NALKRPLINGDS
+1225 NVLKRPLINGDS

-1243 RSHIGKDVPNE
+1243 RSHIGKDIPNE
-1254 KSVTSNHLGNGEILN
+1254 KSVASNHLGNGEILN

-1292 PSSVS
+1292 PSSTS

-1343 NVVVQSNPI
+1343 NMVIQSNPI
-1352 ESSQVATCQSS
+1352 ESSQVTTCQSS
-1363 SPLSASKL
+1363 NTLSASKL
-1371 STFEGQPCRQ
+1371 STCEGQQCRQ
-1381 AIKRPGEDTSGISM
+1381 AVKRPGEDAAGVSM

-1428 TINTATIAG
+1428 TINTATIEG
-1437 VPKVGSPVPVSSQQT
+1437 VPKVGSPAPVSNQQT
-1452 VAQHLQSQI
+1452 ATQHPQSQV

-1468 TGSQSS
+1468 KGPHSS
-1474 QVPASAA
+1474 QVTVSAPEA
-1481 ETESVKKLS
+1481 ESARKPNH
-1490 QSFMCLWKDC
+1490 SFMCLWKDC

-1555 TLLVGLKRLE
+1555 TLLIGLKRLE
-1565 QKAQTSTSQTAVRP
+1565 QKAQTSTSQTAVRQ
-1579 SPSDGTAPTPKTHKA
+1579 SPSDGTAPTPKSHKA

-1613 IFRNYLDE
+1613 IFKNYLDE

-1648 RILLK
+1648 RMLLK

-1684 QSEPTESKR
+1684 QSESTESKR

>member
-41 RELNLSA
+41 RELDLSA

-72 EEFYFPRGCAN
+72 KEFNFPRGCAN
-83 AAFALRQYYLR
+83 AAFALKQYYLR

-114 TSSRPQ
+114 TNSRPQ

-185 NKQVL
+185 NKQML

-229 RDFIKFWKDTVED
+229 RDFIKFWKETVED

-252 SHKSKEAASDD
+252 SQKSKEAASDD

-275 LGIHDLEGQRVLQ
+275 LGINDLEGQRVLQ
-288 IAVIIHNLST
+288 IAVIIHNLSM

-316 LCAHNRHVALKQMGL
+316 LCAHNRHVSLKQMGL

-462 AVKLVEQQS
+462 AVKLVEQPS
-471 TLQQPTPEISRS
+471 TLQQQTSDTSRS
-483 VTTENVSNHSTPV
+483 ATTENVSNQSTPV
-496 TALRPVGVP
+496 TALRPLGVP
-505 SASLLEADSET
+505 SASLLEADSEA

-539 YSEYLSLCSKLGSG
+539 YSEYLSLCSKLGSS

-597 VPLPIGA
+597 VPLPVAA

-613 HSFVTMKTNS
+613 HSTVTIKAGSVPSN
-623 ASSTTV
+623 TTV
-629 NSIAVGITAPL
+629 NSIAVGMTVP
-640 VQSPAV
+640 SPAL
-646 QMHRTLASTFS
+646 QMHRTLTS
-657 TSQPVTQILYTT
+657 TSQPLTQILYTT

-683 PMQQHQ
+683 PIQQHQ

-712 AIHPNFHS
+712 AVHPNFHS
-720 AVTTVGPGNT
+720 AVTTVVPGNT

-737 KVTGAVQLPTVTT
+737 KVTTAVHLPTVTT
-750 SVHHPHV
+750 SVHLPHV
-757 AVTHQSL
+757 AVTPQSL
-764 TGQQPVCPTTTVP
+764 AGQQSICSTTTVP

-785 SQFASRMHPIT
+785 AQFASRMHPIT
-796 SAAIVSQGQLIQPST
+796 NAAIVSQGQLIQPST
-811 AQPLQ
+811 AQPVQ
-816 VHLQYTAAPTAVVSA
+816 VHLQYTAATTAVVSA

-846 SHNSA
+846 SHNSVS
-851 ASQTFQ
+851 SQTFQ

-899 IVLTNQGG
+899 IVLTNQSG
-907 ISSAQLPPP
+907 ISSTQLPPP

-975 LPVPQ
+975 LPIPQ

-998 ANPIASV
+998 ANTVPSV
-1005 GVQPQSQQL
+1005 GVQSQSQQL

-1072 HVTQENTN
+1072 HVTQLNTN
-1080 PANSLS
+1080 PANSLPGDHS
-1086 GEHCAKPVT
+1086 AKPVI
-1095 STHVIQPSYVP
+1095 STHVIQSSHVP

-1120 KNICQKAEDTT
+1120 KNVCQKAEDAT
-1131 KMLGSQSQEQTVG
+1131 KLLSSQSQEQTVG
-1144 LIENSFMGNAY
+1144 LIENSFSGNAC

-1171 LLNGESKKENPSSGM
+1171 LLNGETKKENPSSGM
-1186 NHCDFVEST
+1186 NHCGFVEST

-1214 ILENSGAAEMK
+1214 MLEKPGAAEMK
-1225 NALKRPLINGDS
+1225 NVLKRPLINGDS

-1243 RSHIGKDVPNE
+1243 RSHIGKDIPNE
-1254 KSVTSNHLGNGEILN
+1254 KSVASNHLGNGEILN

-1292 PSSVS
+1292 PSSTS

-1343 NVVVQSNPI
+1343 NMVIQSNPI
-1352 ESSQVATCQSS
+1352 ESSQVTTCQSS
-1363 SPLSASKL
+1363 NTLSASKL
-1371 STFEGQPCRQ
+1371 STCEGQQCRQ
-1381 AIKRPGEDTSGISM
+1381 AVKRPGEDAAGVSM

-1428 TINTATIAG
+1428 TINTATIEG
-1437 VPKVGSPVPVSSQQT
+1437 VPKVGSPAPVSNQQT
-1452 VAQHLQSQI
+1452 ATQHPQSQV

-1468 TGSQSS
+1468 KGPHSS
-1474 QVPASAA
+1474 QVTVSAPEA
-1481 ETESVKKLS
+1481 ESARKPNH
-1490 QSFMCLWKDC
+1490 SFMCLWKDC

-1555 TLLVGLKRLE
+1555 TLLIGLKRLE
-1565 QKAQTSTSQTAVRP
+1565 QKAQTSTSQTAVRQ
-1579 SPSDGTAPTPKTHKA
+1579 SPSDGTAPTPKSHKA

-1613 IFRNYLDE
+1613 IFKNYLDE

-1648 RILLK
+1648 RMLLK

-1684 QSEPTESKR
+1684 QSESTESKR

>member
-41 RELNLSA
+41 RELDLSV

-57 GFAKVTDKGLWADLL
+57 GFAKVTDKGLWTDLL
-72 EEFYFPRGCAN
+72 EEFNFPKGCAN
-83 AAFALRQYYLR
+83 AAFALKQYYLR

-104 FGEDDEVLTP
+104 FGEDEEVLTP
-114 TSSRPQ
+114 TNSRPQ
-120 GVVSGVHLFYNRHQH
+120 AVVSGVHLFYNRHQH

-185 NKQVL
+185 NQQIL

-213 GTYLNVYE
+213 GTYLNIYE

-242 HEVRELIGDK
+242 QEVRELIGDK
-252 SHKSKEAASDD
+252 SHKSKEAASNDG
-263 RWDSVLFHPPQK
+263 WDSVLFHPPHK
-275 LGIHDLEGQRVLQ
+275 LGIDDLEGQRVLQ
-288 IAVIIHNLST
+288 IAVIIHNLSM

-316 LCAHNRHVALKQMGL
+316 LCAHSKHVSLKQMGL

-358 TKCLYSSDKWFRIRG
+358 TKCLHSSDKWFRIRG
-373 MEILANLCK
+373 MEILAKLCK

-426 LGEVTCTKII
+426 LGEITCTKII
-436 KVERSIDQLVCLVSV
+436 KVERSIDQLVCLVSM
-451 DMQNFPPDALA
+451 DLQNFPPDALT

-471 TLQQPTPEISRS
+471 TSRPVSETSWS
-483 VTTENVSNHSTPV
+483 VSTDNASNHNTPATV
-496 TALRPVGVP
+496 SRPVAVP
-505 SASLLEADSET
+505 AAGLLELDNET
-516 FTCQWLNANFE
+516 FTCQW
-527 ESADS
+527 
-532 SIYRVDL
+532 V
-539 YSEYLSLCSKLGSG
+539 
-553 GILTSTGFTKCLRL
+553 
-567 TFPNHTIKKIEDAG
+567 TFPNHIIKKIEDVG
-581 ANGQSQFH
+581 TNGQSQFH

-604 FHQEQQTPN
+604 FQQDQQMPN
-613 HSFVTMKTNS
+613 HSSVTMKTGSTSNTTLNS
-623 ASSTTV
+623 NA
-629 NSIAVGITAPL
+629 AGTAAPP
-640 VQSPAV
+640 VQS
-646 QMHRTLASTFS
+646 QMHRTVGS

-669 QTQSVTQLPPGIST
+669 QTQSATLLPPVIST
-683 PMQQHQ
+683 PVQHQQHG
-689 YCTIASKVPTP
+689 TIAS
-700 IGGIQPSTIQAS
+700 IRGIQPNTVLTS
-712 AIHPNFHS
+712 AVHPNFHS
-720 AVTTVGPGNT
+720 GATTAVSGNA
-730 VMQMAAT
+730 VVQVAAT
-737 KVTGAVQLPTVTT
+737 KVTTAVQLPTMTT
-750 SVHHPHV
+750 SVHLPHV
-757 AVTHQSL
+757 AVAHQSL
-764 TGQQPVCPTTTVP
+764 IGQQPSCSTSAVS

-785 SQFASRMHPIT
+785 SQFTSRTQPIT
-796 SAAIVSQGQLIQPST
+796 NAALFSQGPLIQPST
-811 AQPLQ
+811 AQPVQ
-816 VHLQYTAAPTAVVSA
+816 VHLQYTAAPTTVVSA
-831 AAVQLP
+831 TALQLP
-837 SSQTFTIAG
+837 GNQTFTIAG
-846 SHNSA
+846 SQNSVS
-851 ASQTFQ
+851 SQTFQ

-870 TQLQQQQAQQSV
+870 TQLQQQQSQQSV

-899 IVLTNQGG
+899 IVLTNPGG
-907 ISSAQLPPP
+907 ISSPQIPPA
-916 SLVNPSTCGQVL
+916 SLVNPTTTCGQMV

-941 PSMGGTQSS
+941 PSIGGPPIN

-991 QVVYQMM
+991 QIVYQMM
-998 ANPIASV
+998 ANTVPS
-1005 GVQPQSQQL
+1005 VQPQSQQL
-1014 VVSQSNLQILQPHGG
+1014 VVSQPNLQILQPHGG
-1029 LQTVQIIPGQFI
+1029 LQAVQIIPGQFI

-1046 STILQGPP
+1046 NTILQGPP
-1054 LNQQVTVTVVPNT
+1054 LNQQVTVAVVPGT

-1072 HVTQENTN
+1072 DVNQVNTN
-1080 PANSLS
+1080 SANSLS
-1086 GEHCAKPVT
+1086 GDLGAKLVT
-1095 STHVIQPSYVP
+1095 STQLIQSSCVSV
-1106 FNQSNTKVD
+1106 NQSNSTAD
-1115 EFEGE
+1115 EFEGQK
-1120 KNICQKAEDTT
+1120 KNCQKTEDVT
-1131 KMLGSQSQEQTVG
+1131 KIFSSQSGEQTFG
-1144 LIENSFMGNAY
+1144 QIENAFVANAY
-1155 NASNGHLNGR
+1155 NSSNGHINGKL
-1165 VDQTGM
+1165 DQTGK
-1171 LLNGESKKENPSSGM
+1171 LLNGESKKESPSSGM
-1186 NHCDFVEST
+1186 NNCSFVEST
-1195 SAFQES
+1195 AALQES
-1201 KASSGANLTNGDP
+1201 KICSETNLTNGDP
-1214 ILENSGAAEMK
+1214 ILGKTGAVEIK
-1225 NALKRPLINGDS
+1225 NALKKPMINGDS

-1243 RSHIGKDVPNE
+1243 RSHVGKDIPSE
-1254 KSVTSNHLGNGEILN
+1254 KLVGSNHLGNGEILN
-1269 QEHQDAKC
+1269 QEQQDVKC
-1277 RLDGESSQPGKMCNG
+1277 HLDSETSQLGKMCNG

-1297 NVKSHAHTTVI
+1297 TLKVLAHTTVI
-1308 VPNPTVQQAHRN
+1308 VPNPTVQSHRN
-1320 SVLTSGTAAVT
+1320 SVLISGTSAVT
-1331 FNVTLPQPHHNG
+1331 FNATTSQSHHNG
-1343 NVVVQSNPI
+1343 NVLVQSNPP
-1352 ESSQVATCQSS
+1352 ESSPVITCQNSS
-1363 SPLSASKL
+1363 TVAASKV
-1371 STFEGQPCRQ
+1371 STCEGQLSRQ
-1381 AIKRPGEDTSGISM
+1381 AIKRPSEDTTGVSM

-1428 TINTATIAG
+1428 TINTASIAG
-1437 VPKVGSPVPVSSQQT
+1437 VPKVGSPAPVSIQQT
-1452 VAQHLQSQI
+1452 VTQHPQSQI
-1461 SPAVEQY
+1461 SSAVDQF
-1468 TGSQSS
+1468 TGSQTSEVS
-1474 QVPASAA
+1474 VSA
-1481 ETESVKKLS
+1481 EIEPVKKTG
-1490 QSFMCLWKDC
+1490 QSFMCLWKGC
-1500 KRWFETPSQVFYHA
+1500 KRWFEAPSQVFYHA
-1514 ATEHGGKDVYQG
+1514 ATEHGGKDVYHG
-1526 QCMWEG
+1526 QCLWAG

-1555 TLLVGLKRLE
+1555 TLLNGLKRLE
-1565 QKAQTSTSQTAVRP
+1565 QKAQMSNAQGAIRQ
-1579 SPSDGTAPTPKTHKA
+1579 SPSEVTSPTPKTHKA
-1594 LVNHPSAALMALRK
+1594 LANHPSAALMALRK

-1648 RILLK
+1648 RMLLK
-1653 RHENHLSVL
+1653 RHESHLSVL

-1684 QSEPTESKR
+1684 QSEPAESKR